1 MLVNSLAVSSNYNSL
16 SLKLFNLEYF
26 EYYFSSASTPS
37 AIGLKTPP
45 SFGSKTPP
53 TFSLGTSE
61 SLLESS
67 SNSTSKSLAFKK
79 KDPVNS
85 KSPSI
90 STTPTKPNTTVKAC
104 SKDFVNNNERKKV
117 EKIKEQ
123 LLKEREKIVY
133 TSSTMAYSATEAEI
147 VEKPRKLFPELPVTK
162 CDGDKIEQHKD
173 DFATT
178 KRRLEEARARKMADV
193 QKKKEIDK

>member
-1 MLVNSLAVSSNYNSL
+1 MGTTG
-16 SLKLFNLEYF
+16 K
-26 EYYFSSASTPS
+26 AS
-37 AIGLKTPP
+37 
-45 SFGSKTPP
+45 
-53 TFSLGTSE
+53 
-61 SLLESS
+61 
-67 SNSTSKSLAFKK
+67 
-79 KDPVNS
+79 
-85 KSPSI
+85 
-90 STTPTKPNTTVKAC
+90 

-133 TSSTMAYSATEAEI
+133 TSSTMAYSTTEAEI

-193 QKKKEIDK
+193 QKKKEIDKIRRKSHSGSISNSSSGDKLNLALNFQSKTGDTRVHDMEFVEMELQMMED

>member
-1 MLVNSLAVSSNYNSL
+1 MMCRVGASAECPLRLLVAR
-16 SLKLFNLEYF
+16 
-26 EYYFSSASTPS
+26 
-37 AIGLKTPP
+37 
-45 SFGSKTPP
+45 
-53 TFSLGTSE
+53 LGTC
-61 SLLESS
+61 LH
-67 SNSTSKSLAFKK
+67 
-79 KDPVNS
+79 
-85 KSPSI
+85 
-90 STTPTKPNTTVKAC
+90 
-104 SKDFVNNNERKKV
+104 
-117 EKIKEQ
+117 
-123 LLKEREKIVY
+123 LKEREKIVH